1 MQLAVHAD
9 SPVCDFSP
17 SHSPSTRRSTK
28 FMVAGVAMASAGVI
42 AVSPVT
48 PPLPNIQDVQERVA
62 HAAVQLTAAANPLVV
77 WQQTIATSLTNLQA
91 LATGSQDAFGALGQ
105 QLATGRI
112 FQEIANVLVLNTL
125 NPGPLLDQILN
136 FQTRFGPTIELALN
150 NTLTGLNTA
159 ASQLPGVL
167 QESLTY
173 LSQGQFVEAFSKING
188 WFVLRVLGG
197 IRPLI
202 PILSIPS
209 QFVGALPGVD
219 RLDNLLDV
227 VSEFALAKAI
237 FEPLIGAALQTAEI
251 FDATRAALT
260 AGDIDTAAN
269 ELVNL
274 PARVANALLNG
285 ITPAGTTAQW
295 QGLIRGGLGTYLLV
309 TLPNQITAALTPPAA
324 PPAGPASASFGGGE
338 TFALNIAGPEGG
350 GPVGGID
357 GEEGEIQD
365 AETKAK
371 AEAEAAAEAEAKANA
386 EAEAKAAAEARSA
399 KPRPRQK
406 PPPKPKPRRTP
417 KQKPRPQ
424 PKPKPK
430 LKRKQKLRPKPKPRP
445 K

>member
-9 SPVCDFSP
+9 SPVYDFSP

-48 PPLPNIQDVQERVA
+48 PPMPNIQDVQERVS

-260 AGDIDTAAN
+260 AGDIETAAN

-365 AETKAK
+365 AEAKAK
-371 AEAEAAAEAEAKANA
+371 AEAEAAAEAEAKAS
-386 EAEAKAAAEARSA
+386 RS
-399 KPRPRQK
+399 RSQGRSRSRSQSQGRSRS
-406 PPPKPKPRRTP
+406 RRRSRS
-417 KQKPRPQ
+417 QGERRSRSQ
-424 PKPKPK
+424 G
-430 LKRKQKLRPKPKPRP
+430 RSRSQSQSGNRR
-445 K
+445 